1 MEYVTRKEKEG
12 ILMAIKFNDVRILR
26 NIIGD
31 KYDDGDDLP
40 KYTPKKLN
48 WDKWTQNREE
58 QKLKIIDLTKLDKP
72 VYKGGAGLDLS
83 PKAFNP
89 QAQAEATLGAKE
101 VLSGWREEAA
111 GEREAKFAKEQA
123 RYARQKE
130 IQEGIDIAAERKRQ
144 DKESERIRK
153 FNEAQSEAEIRSSQR
168 EEKARRAGSVEK
180 ERIAAEEKDRE
191 RQYKSDKL
199 AFDKLKLEKS
209 APRLLAEEER
219 LGLKEQS
226 EARRQWEK
234 DQIQRRKDEADA
246 GLIRYEQSIFGQ
258 FLGPKSRF
266 VQTSGRVAENI
277 GQNLGGSILG
287 PFSDP
292 GASKSLSNAI
302 TSRNAYIEL
311 VKQRYRSKKPPQT
324 LTGASDI
331 MAIGTAGERKRLT
344 ELNRAVERSQSVAQT
359 TGFMGGTS
367 GQFMIG
373 RARQQSSPNLYPF
386 TQIGARGGNLGT
398 FGPEALS
405 RMGVTQSLTS
415 IHPATKWDT
424 IFSRGTTPEATDRIS
439 FLLGKTPDSG
449 AMAKLKRF
457 L

>member
-1 MEYVTRKEKEG
+1 
-12 ILMAIKFNDVRILR
+12 MAIKFNDVRVLR

-31 KYDDGDDLP
+31 KYDDDNELP

-58 QKLKIIDLTKLDKP
+58 QKLKILDLTQLSKP
-72 VYKGGAGLDLS
+72 VSRGGGGIDMS

-89 QAQAEATLGAKE
+89 QAQAEATLGARE
-101 VLSGWREEAA
+101 AVVGWAHEAA
-111 GEREAKFAKEQA
+111 GERESKVAKEQA
-123 RYARQKE
+123 RFERQRQ
-130 IQEGIDIAAERKRQ
+130 IQEGIDAETERKRQ
-144 DKESERIRK
+144 ERILREQMRWEK
-153 FNEAQSEAEIRSSQR
+153 SKSEEEIKMSQR
-168 EEKARRAGSVEK
+168 EEKSRKAGNVEK
-180 ERIAAEEKDRE
+180 ERIAAEDKERE

-209 APRLLAEEER
+209 APRLLVEEER
-219 LGLKEQS
+219 LWMQQQF
-226 EARRQWEK
+226 EAQRQAQKQE
-234 DQIQRRKDEADA
+234 IQRQKDEADA
-246 GLIRYEQSIFGQ
+246 GIIRFEQSAFGQ
-258 FLGPKSRF
+258 FLGPKSQF
-266 VQTSGRVAENI
+266 VKTAGRVAENI

-311 VKQRYRSKKPPQT
+311 VKQRYRSKKPSQT
-324 LTGASDI
+324 LSGASDI
-331 MAIGTAGERKRLT
+331 MAYGTAGERKRLN
-344 ELNRAVERSQSVAQT
+344 ELNRAVERAQSVSQT

-398 FGPEALS
+398 FGPEALG
-405 RMGVTQSLTS
+405 RMGVTQSLTA

-424 IFSRGTTPEATDRIS
+424 IFSRGRTPEATDRIS
-439 FLLGKTPDSG
+439 FLLGKTPDPNSG
-449 AMAKLKRF
+449 MAKLKRF